1 MGDEKLTVA
10 VMPVNNESK
19 VEHVKRLLSK
29 VFELG
34 IKVKILLL
42 DSGYYTVDIINYL
55 KAKGINKSIRRMFR
69 KRFAIEASYR
79 MINQFLP
86 KTTSKLYSLRKLYFY
101 LTVLLYNI
109 WVFINYKREK
119 VTVQYVKFLLM
130 IEALTYTLKYSD
142 SFYFKHN
149 EITSLA

>member
-10 VMPVNNESK
+10 VTPVNNESK
-19 VEHVKRLLSK
+19 VEHVRRLLSK
-29 VFELG
+29 LFELG

-42 DSGYYTVDIINYL
+42 GSGYYTVDIINYL
-55 KAKGINKSIRRMFR
+55 NAKGINKAIRRMFR
-69 KRFAIEASYR
+69 KRFAIETSYR

-101 LTVLLYNI
+101 LAVLLYNI
-109 WVFINYKREK
+109 WVFMNYKREK

-130 IEALTYTLKYSD
+130 VEALISNMYVTI
-142 SFYFKHN
+142 FR
-149 EITSLA
+149 

>member
-10 VMPVNNESK
+10 VTPVNNESK

-55 KAKGINKSIRRMFR
+55 IANGINFIMRTKGKFKEGDDLIYETNSKR
-69 KRFAIEASYR
+69 KRPDEQA
-79 MINQFLP
+79 
-86 KTTSKLYSLRKLYFY
+86 TVRKL
-101 LTVLLYNI
+101 
-109 WVFINYKREK
+109 
-119 VTVQYVKFLLM
+119 
-130 IEALTYTLKYSD
+130 LKTET
-142 SFYFKHN
+142 SF
-149 EITSLA
+149 

>member
-10 VMPVNNESK
+10 VTPINNESK
-19 VEHVKRLLSK
+19 IEHAKRLLSK

-55 KAKGINKSIRRMFR
+55 KAKGINKAIRMMFR
-69 KRFAIEASYR
+69 KRFAIETSYR

-86 KTTSKLYSLRKLYFY
+86 KTTSNTTYG
-101 LTVLLYNI
+101 
-109 WVFINYKREK
+109 
-119 VTVQYVKFLLM
+119 FL
-130 IEALTYTLKYSD
+130 
-142 SFYFKHN
+142 
-149 EITSLA
+149 